1 MSSSPDFHRQA
12 LELLAAEFASRGWP
26 TAAKEEILSGFVPSP
41 RDQAALAVIARV
53 LEQAHHRA
61 LGEAAGM
68 EIIGFMDEG
77 QACVLPVAD
86 SCVLSLNV
94 VLSRDA
100 YDDRRYPVYVPAS
113 SCPGRVRPPASLAPE
128 SIPAGPQREQDAF
141 EEWARSAGF
150 DMSQHPLHWL
160 FLHEE
165 TYAARQGW
173 KEGLVYVSG
182 LPDSQVVSSVEV
194 EAFHAWS
201 AKAHDSAFDRGGGD
215 TARRVQAA
223 RKGWVAALGFA
234 TTRPQVEGA

>member
-12 LELLAAEFASRGWP
+12 VKLLAAEFTSRGWP
-26 TAAKEEILSGFVPSP
+26 TAAEEEILSGFIPSP

-61 LGEAAGM
+61 VGETAGM
-68 EIIGFMDEG
+68 EIVGYMDE
-77 QACVLPVAD
+77 QEVALLPVAD
-86 SCVLSLNV
+86 SCVLSLKV
-94 VLSRDA
+94 VLSRDPS
-100 YDDRRYPVYVPAS
+100 DSRRYPVYAPTAS
-113 SCPGRVRPPASLAPE
+113 MRGVERTRASAPE
-128 SIPAGPQREQDAF
+128 SVPAGPKREQDAF
-141 EEWARSAGF
+141 EEWAQSAGF

-160 FLHEE
+160 FLNEE

-182 LPDSQVVSSVEV
+182 LPDGQVVSSVEV

-201 AKAHDSAFDRGGGD
+201 AKTHDSAFCRGVED

-223 RKGWVAALGFA
+223 RKGWVAALDFA
-234 TTRPQVEGA
+234 TSGQQVEGV